1 MVALVTKQVIVRG
14 TPVLVPASARDLGIL
29 VRQHRNVPLNTI
41 LRGPH
46 RSRKQEN
53 WYRRLIRT
61 VADGIGIPPEVLHV
75 QLKEKDGKYVL
86 KSSADMDDA
95 EFQAYVAASVERIFT
110 EFLPGVRRQD
120 VYDEVDKLLDC
131 GW

>member
-1 MVALVTKQVIVRG
+1 MVALVTKHLLVRG
-14 TPVLVPASARDLGIL
+14 TSVLVPATARDLGIL

-53 WYRRLIRT
+53 WYRKLVR
-61 VADGIGIPPEVLHV
+61 VCADGIGIPPETLHV
-75 QLKEKDGKYVL
+75 QLKEKGGKIVL
-86 KSSADMDDA
+86 KSCADMDDA
-95 EFQAYVAASVERIFT
+95 EFQAYVAGAVETIFA
-110 EFLPGVRRQD
+110 EFLVGVRRQD
-120 VYDEVDKLLDC
+120 VYDEVDRLLDC